1 MNKIFLFDR
10 NQRHNHN
17 LAILSKKITLR
28 SQLYKNYFKK
38 ISTSQK
44 NQKKKN
50 HHFLLV
56 YFNLLL
62 IKKKL

>member
-44 NQKKKN
+44 NQKKKEPS
-50 HHFLLV
+50 F
-56 YFNLLL
+56 FTS
-62 IKKKL
+62 IF